1 MLCRLAGAPTNTA
14 MITLYSFRDGESE
27 GGEGGEC
34 ERETESVN
42 EIDGDSVYSGPAGSP
57 AALLLKGHG
66 RRPNHTS
73 HAALLMG
80 MELSRGRHCCAF
92 QLF

>member
-14 MITLYSFRDGESE
+14 MITLHSFRDGKSK

-34 ERETESVN
+34 GREIERVSEMDS
-42 EIDGDSVYSGPAGSP
+42 DSVYSGPAGSP

-66 RRPNHTS
+66 HHP
-73 HAALLMG
+73 
-80 MELSRGRHCCAF
+80 
-92 QLF
+92 